1 MEDIKYA
8 DSKINFRFIVF
19 GDSRG
24 YYEGVNKAVFAQIL
38 RTIKRFAIQPGFF
51 LFSGDMANEHSSSYE
66 ANKKAL
72 EEWKEI
78 VEKYYPINRFY
89 NCIGNHERNEEAF
102 NDVFDYL
109 PDGQLPGYG
118 RTVYYIDYGNSRFII
133 LNSNRE
139 NKNYYQ
145 YVPNEGSI
153 KNEGYVIEEKQR
165 NWLEDKLKSSDKK
178 YNFVMFH
185 VPAFPVSHHFGDCLD
200 QDPIERYLL
209 WDILDK
215 YNVTALFN
223 GHEHIYSR
231 RVINGAFNTTFKN
244 DIIQIT
250 TGGAGANIYGYV
262 TDTRN
267 NLTGPL
273 GIYHY
278 VVVDVYD
285 RILSFKVFDIDSNI
299 IDCFT
304 VEKRRKIKPIVHD
317 S

>member
-1 MEDIKYA
+1 MEDIMHTG
-8 DSKINFRFIVF
+8 SKIKFRFIVF
-19 GDSRG
+19 GDSRDF
-24 YYEGVNKAVFAQIL
+24 YEGVNKPVFEQIL
-38 RTIKRFAIQPGFF
+38 KTIKGFALQPAFF

-78 VEKYYPINRFY
+78 VEKYYPINKFY

-102 NDVFDYL
+102 NDVFNYL
-109 PDGQLPGYG
+109 PDKQLEGYG

-145 YVPNEGSI
+145 YVPDEGSI

-185 VPAFPVSHHFGDCLD
+185 VPAFPVSHHFGDSLD

-209 WDILDK
+209 WEIFDK
-215 YNVTALFN
+215 YNVTAVFN
-223 GHEHIYSR
+223 GHEHIYSS
-231 RVINGAFNTTFKN
+231 RVINCAFNTTFKN
-244 DIIQIT
+244 DILQII

-273 GIYHY
+273 GIFHY
-278 VVVDVYD
+278 VVVDVHD
-285 RILSFKVFDIDSNI
+285 CMLSFKVFDTNNNL

-304 VEKRRKIKPIVHD
+304 VEKYVNILKVI